1 MEEGAV
7 RGGQMAVTRKKT
19 LQRREDIVNAT
30 RKLIIKHGSEHITIK
45 RMAKEVGFTEA
56 AIYRHFKS
64 KSEILSVLVDNVR
77 ENLLKDLTA
86 STISGNTPLQHV
98 EMVLRSHFTAVERRR
113 GVSFQVINEIVSLG
127 DKTLNKKVLNTIQDY
142 LSTLKGLLNKAAE
155 SGEIRKDVDNEAAA
169 MALFGSIQ
177 GLVNVWVLNNYSFD
191 PQERFSQI
199 WEFMRAG
206 LTTK

>member
-1 MEEGAV
+1 
-7 RGGQMAVTRKKT
+7 MAVTRKKT
-19 LQRREDIVNAT
+19 SQRREDIVNAT

-77 ENLLKDLTA
+77 ENLLKDLTT
-86 STISGNTPLQHV
+86 STVSGNTPLQNV
-98 EMVLRSHFTAVERRR
+98 ELVLRSHFTAVERRK

-127 DKTLNKKVLNTIQDY
+127 DKALNRKVLSTIQDY
-142 LSTLKGLLNKAAE
+142 VNTLKALLDKAAE

-169 MALFGSIQ
+169 MALFGSMQ

-199 WEFMRAG
+199 WEVVRAG
-206 LTTK
+206 LKAGSDNR